1 MGYGVTDGEELVVF
15 CLVGECYDV
24 YLLVV
29 GECVVM
35 EEWDDA
41 GLGG

>member
-1 MGYGVTDGEELVVF
+1 MGYGVNDGEELVVF
-15 CLVGECYDV
+15 CLVGEWYDV
-24 YLLVV
+24 YVLVV

-35 EEWDDA
+35 EERDDA